1 MPGTRRQPG
10 RSSRPAARTGPRP
23 PDTTPGTAA
32 DASRLDRE
40 QLLRLYRYVR
50 LTRMLDDRLAILY
63 RQNEVVGG
71 VYSSR
76 GQEGLTV
83 ASAMALG
90 PDDVVGPL
98 IRNVGAMLVR
108 GVPARHILCQYMA
121 RKDGPTRGRD
131 LNTHFGDL
139 SKGVVA
145 PISMLGSILSVMVG
159 IALARRAQG
168 KTSVT
173 MTYIGDGGSSTGESH
188 EGLEMAAALKVPFVL
203 MLENNRY
210 AYSTPTRMQTACAA
224 LVERARGCGIHGET
238 VDGNDI
244 PAVYE
249 VTRRSVE
256 RARAGG
262 GATLIEAHTMRMQ
275 GHAAHDDFKYVPREL
290 LADWAGRD
298 PIEQFERYLIDR
310 GAGTAADFAA
320 IGGELEAHLDAEVE
334 FARQSPWP
342 PGDWAAEGVF
352 A

>member
-1 MPGTRRQPG
+1 M
-10 RSSRPAARTGPRP
+10 PAAGA
-23 PDTTPGTAA
+23 PD
-32 DASRLDRE
+32 LDRD
-40 QLLRLYRYVR
+40 QLLRLYRFTR

-71 VYSSR
+71 VYSCR

-139 SKGVVA
+139 AKGVVA
-145 PISMLGSILSVMVG
+145 PISMLGSILPVMVG

-168 KTSVT
+168 RPAVT

-188 EGLEMAAALKVPFVL
+188 EGLEMAAALNVPFVL

-224 LVERARGCGIHGET
+224 FVERARGYGIHGES

-249 VTRRSVE
+249 VTRRAVE

-262 GATLIEAHTMRMQ
+262 GPTLIEAHTMRMQ
-275 GHAAHDDFKYVPREL
+275 GHAAHDDFKYVPRDL
-290 LADWAGRD
+290 LAEWVRRD
-298 PIEQFERYLIDR
+298 PIAQYEAWL
-310 GAGTAADFAA
+310 AGQAVATADELQAIAA
-320 IGGELEAHLDAEVE
+320 ELEAHLDAEVE

-342 PGDWAAEGVF
+342 PGAWAVEGVY